1 MLTLVR
7 TIFIVMAILLSF
19 ESDAQIYQHTKRLG
33 PELNY
38 RSSRIE
44 IPHSQSTVIK
54 NEAFL
59 GLAVGYFV
67 VDNLDIGLGLKLY
80 STRIKFEQDF
90 QTDLS
95 FIIGPYGTYMIR
107 LSDVIYVPVSVS
119 FGYKGLKSSL
129 EYEHGNELSGGIG
142 LEYILDN
149 KLGLRVT
156 LNRKIGLS
164 NQTIPTITD
173 AFTNFIISIGGNIYF
188 PL

>member
-1 MLTLVR
+1 MLTLVK

-44 IPHSQSTVIK
+44 IPNSQSTLIR
-54 NEAFL
+54 NDAYL
-59 GLAVGYFV
+59 GLSVGYFV
-67 VDNLDIGLGLKLY
+67 ANNLDIGLGLKLY
-80 STRIKFEQDF
+80 SSKTKLGMDV

-95 FIIGPYGTYMIR
+95 FVVGPYGTYMIR
-107 LSDVIYVPVSVS
+107 LSDAIYLPVSVS
-119 FGYKGLKSSL
+119 FGYKGLKSTY
-129 EYEHGNELSGGIG
+129 EYEHGHELSAGIG

-156 LNRKIGLS
+156 LNRK
-164 NQTIPTITD
+164 
-173 AFTNFIISIGGNIYF
+173 F
-188 PL
+188 